1 MSKFLMDG
9 LASFCQEG
17 TRCTCPRDLHEAGV
31 RARSCVQGLGGF
43 IAGHHTVPQG
53 ASLKPLLLL
62 LASDLPAVGPRQ
74 R

>member
-1 MSKFLMDG
+1 MDG

-17 TRCTCPRDLHEAGV
+17 TRRTCPRDLHEAGV